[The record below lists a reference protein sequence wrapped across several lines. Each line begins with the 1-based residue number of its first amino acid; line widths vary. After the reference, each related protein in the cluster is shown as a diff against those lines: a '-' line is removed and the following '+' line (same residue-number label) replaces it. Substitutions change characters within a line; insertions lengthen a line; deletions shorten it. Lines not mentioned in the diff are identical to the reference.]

1 MEEEADLYD
10 EQVGD
15 VEIGPEIVDEA
26 LHPSAVGRGVV
37 QLDGVALPL
46 EPEHGGERPSAGGEG
61 GARPGDGGL
70 VERLPLG
77 PHPDP
82 RAADRSRHE
91 PKHERGLAG
100 AGVLEEAVR
109 ERHGGAEAAGL
120 VRVDVGVER
129 RRGDDPAAGRGEA
142 EHARVRAERRGKRVG
157 REAPAGHVGLAGEE
171 EEQLGAA
178 GVGGGREGEEEGGE
192 VRGERRRR
200 RDEEEG
206 ERRRRRQRA
215 QQQRPPRRRL
225 HCGWVGVA
233 GASVPVVGLR
243 WLTWTPPR
251 LWLIAPPHWLARW

>member
-15 VEIGPEIVDEA
+15 AEIGPEIVDEA

-120 VRVDVGVER
+120 VRVEVELNVNFSLLSLS
-129 RRGDDPAAGRGEA
+129 PL
-142 EHARVRAERRGKRVG
+142 HKICLLKCLIKRKY
-157 REAPAGHVGLAGEE
+157 AQTLA
-171 EEQLGAA
+171 
-178 GVGGGREGEEEGGE
+178 
-192 VRGERRRR
+192 
-200 RDEEEG
+200 
-206 ERRRRRQRA
+206 
-215 QQQRPPRRRL
+215 
-225 HCGWVGVA
+225 
-233 GASVPVVGLR
+233 
-243 WLTWTPPR
+243 
-251 LWLIAPPHWLARW
+251 LIG